1 MEAQR
6 KLSITGQ
13 GIESAV
19 LRHKFMEKTTLVGG
33 FRTLYWLAAEEL
45 PHTTKYSSL
54 LGYAKLMGCS
64 YLNLLHKGK
73 NVNYESQRTIHD
85 MLKIHSSQISEPIV
99 EDIQR
104 SQYYSL
110 SIDETLLS

>member
-6 KLSITGQ
+6 KLSSTGQ

-19 LRHKFMEKTTLVGG
+19 RHKFMEKTTLVGF

-64 YLNLLHKGK
+64 YLNLLHKGE
-73 NVNYESQRTIHD
+73 NVNYESQFRTIHD
-85 MLKIHSSQISEPIV
+85 MLEIHSSQISEPIV